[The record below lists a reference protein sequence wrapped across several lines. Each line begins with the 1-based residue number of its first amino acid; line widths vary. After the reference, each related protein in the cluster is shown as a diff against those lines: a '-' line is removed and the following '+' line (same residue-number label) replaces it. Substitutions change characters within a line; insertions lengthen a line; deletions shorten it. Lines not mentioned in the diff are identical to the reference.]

1 MQIMW
6 NWLNTHR
13 SQMILALASALLLTL
28 AFPKIDMGWLAWVA
42 LTPLLLAIRQVE
54 RRDGFIIG
62 FSFGLAH
69 YLGLM
74 YWTVHTMN
82 LYGGIPM
89 FQAVGI
95 LVLFAA
101 YLALYP
107 AFFTFLIAWL
117 RPKPL
122 YLMVL
127 APSLWVAL
135 EMLRN
140 WLFTGFP
147 WELLGYSQ
155 YHHLRIIQ
163 VADLFGVYAVS
174 GLIVLVNCAMTVA
187 VLGWLELEWHRHR
200 PTRKSA
206 LRSSAAIVALI
217 VSLNLYGGWRMQATD
232 RAAASSE
239 QAKVALVQG
248 NIDQAQK
255 WDPRFQMQTTV
266 KYRQLSLEPPAKS
279 ADLIVWP
286 ETAAPFY
293 FLADPILTQMVM
305 EGIKRTHA
313 YFVIGSPSYASEN
326 RERLIYHN
334 SAYLISPQGELQG
347 KYDKVHLVPFG
358 EYVPLKRFLPFI
370 HKLVAQVGDFK
381 PGLRGNTL
389 PWKNHA
395 LGMLICY
402 EAIFPELARA
412 MVQNGADLLVNITND
427 AWFGRTGAAYQHFS
441 MAVFRAVENRRV
453 LVRAANTGISGFI
466 DANGRE
472 LETTALFKQAVIAR
486 NVALLKVR
494 SLYSRWG
501 DWPLGL
507 LTFGLSILFIGRRYR
522 HARRRS
528 DR

>member
-1 MQIMW
+1 M
-6 NWLNTHR
+6 T
-13 SQMILALASALLLTL
+13 
-28 AFPKIDMGWLAWVA
+28 
-42 LTPLLLAIRQVE
+42 
-54 RRDGFIIG
+54 IG
-62 FSFGLAH
+62 
-69 YLGLM
+69 
-74 YWTVHTMN
+74 
-82 LYGGIPM
+82 
-89 FQAVGI
+89 
-95 LVLFAA
+95 
-101 YLALYP
+101 
-107 AFFTFLIAWL
+107 
-117 RPKPL
+117 
-122 YLMVL
+122 VL
-127 APSLWVAL
+127 A
-135 EMLRN
+135 
-140 WLFTGFP
+140 
-147 WELLGYSQ
+147 
-155 YHHLRIIQ
+155 
-163 VADLFGVYAVS
+163 
-174 GLIVLVNCAMTVA
+174 
-187 VLGWLELEWHRHR
+187 WLELEWYHRR
-200 PTRKSA
+200 PSRKNA
-206 LRSSAAIVALI
+206 LGCAVVVVVLL
-217 VSLNLYGGWRMQATD
+217 VGLNLYGARRMHATD
-232 RAAASSE
+232 QAAASSE

-286 ETAAPFY
+286 ETATPFY

-313 YFVIGSPSYASEN
+313 YFVIGSPSYASED
-326 RERLIYHN
+326 RQRLIYHN
-334 SAYLISPQGELQG
+334 SAYLISPQGELKG

-402 EAIFPELARA
+402 EVIFPELARA

-427 AWFGRTGAAYQHFS
+427 AWFGTTSAAYQHFS

-472 LETTALFKQAVIAR
+472 LETTPLFKQAVIAR
-486 NVALLKVR
+486 KVPLLKMR
-494 SLYSRWG
+494 TLYSRWG

-507 LTFGLSILFIGRRYR
+507 LTFGVSILFIGRRYR